1 MASKLVIC
9 LKKQKKGPQQ
19 FCILLYE
26 HCPSNT
32 VFADL
37 LRMFFDALCDEDV
50 IMEEAFYKWE
60 SGRNSTQ

>member
-1 MASKLVIC
+1 MVSKLVIC
-9 LKKQKKGPQQ
+9 LKKQKKGPS
-19 FCILLYE
+19 ILLYK